1 MTSRPAVLVAFVVA
15 PLAGG
20 CARSAHP
27 AAPAA
32 TASAPESTA
41 PEPGATGARGELR
54 GALVTCHAGDADAC
68 LVAGVWFEEGH
79 GAPKNVRHARTAYET
94 GCSLGGGRPA
104 PCSGSGSSAAST
116 AADVA
121 RRGRRVLRRRVQGGR
136 GVGCVGVGRALFFG
150 WGGQE
155 DVDGAL
161 TIWARL
167 CQGGSGLGCAT
178 LAQVMDQVGRQ
189 REALALFGEACRLGV
204 SQACGRAGATGA
216 EMATRGNRPR
226 RRRAR
231 RALAACRARH
241 ALTPR
246 RVTAT

>member
-1 MTSRPAVLVAFVVA
+1 MTSRTAVLVAFVVA

-94 GCSLGGGRPA
+94 GCSLGGGRACALLGLRLERGEHGWPT
-104 PCSGSGSSAAST
+104 SLDEAA
-116 AADVA
+116 AFYADA
-121 RRGRRVLRRRVQGGR
+121 CKAGEE
-136 GVGCVGVGRALFFG
+136 VGCVGVGRALFFG

-204 SQACGRAGATGA
+204 SQACGRAGAHG
-216 EMATRGNRPR
+216 RGDGD
-226 RRRAR
+226 AR
-231 RALAACRARH
+231 EPAGTDAVVPAVRSLPAGLDT
-241 ALTPR
+241 L
-246 RVTAT
+246 